1 MSTGLVA
8 GYFLF
13 VLAAVAG
20 ACYAYLAQRREPDA
34 AGNAVS
40 SALLHGPGSGGP
52 RAWFL
57 GLFRQVGERVPVG
70 QPASDPLRRQL
81 AAAGYRYPAA
91 VTTFYGIKHVLAALC
106 GGSAAWISFVNR
118 GDLPTALIAGAAV
131 GGFAHMMPDRV
142 LRALVNSRCQRLRQ
156 AVPVALDLL
165 VLSIEAG
172 QSLNQALIDASAE
185 LRDSYPDLSAELAQV
200 HLELRAGKSRA
211 DALRQ
216 LGERSPEPE
225 LRKLAGLLTDAD
237 RFGTSLA
244 PALRTHALFLRRRM
258 RQQAQEAAR
267 KVSLKLVFP
276 VFFLIFPSV
285 LLVTLGPA
293 LLKMMEEFRK
303 IVGS

>member
-1 MSTGLVA
+1 MSAGLVA

-20 ACYAYLAQRREPDA
+20 ACSAYLAWRREPDA
-34 AGNAVS
+34 SGSAVS
-40 SALLHGPGSGGP
+40 NALLHGPRSGGA
-52 RAWFL
+52 REWFL
-57 GLFRQVGERVPVG
+57 GLFREVGERVPVG
-70 QPASDPLRRQL
+70 QPAGDPLRRQL

-118 GDLPTALIAGAAV
+118 GDLPTALIAGAV

-142 LRALVNSRCQRLRQ
+142 LRALVNARSQRLRQ

-225 LRKLAGLLTDAD
+225 LRKLAGLLAVAD

-244 PALRTHALFLRRRM
+244 PALRTHALYLRRRM

-293 LLKMMEEFRK
+293 ILKMMEEFRK
-303 IVGS
+303 IIGS

>member
-13 VLAAVAG
+13 VLAAVSA
-20 ACYAYLAQRREPDA
+20 ACYVYLARREPDA

-40 SALLHGPGSGGP
+40 SALLHGPRSGGP
-52 RAWFL
+52 REWFL

-244 PALRTHALFLRRRM
+244 PALRTHALYLRRRM

-293 LLKMMEEFRK
+293 ILKMMEEFRK
-303 IVGS
+303 IIGS